1 MPLTGIEYRRVASRG
16 ALLAFVRAH
25 RERSAAQPATLARL
39 PLSPTPPHL
48 PKRNSSTASPTAS
61 LHCWHSAMRR
71 SPSWA
76 GSSTQCCRSS
86 ALARAA
92 TSSSICPRISGAA
105 TRRDRHHHR
114 FAQEF
119 LAARGGVSDEVAR
132 KGAPFDELGEA
143 ERDLLA
149 ATRSDALPDVPTVSE
164 FLPGYEAKRLVRLWF
179 SRKHATRSH
188 RQAQQG

>member
-48 PKRNSSTASPTAS
+48 PKRNSSAASPTAS

-76 GSSTQCCRSS
+76 ASSTQCCRSS
-86 ALARAA
+86 ALARSA
-92 TSSSICPRISGAA
+92 TSSSICPKISGVA

-119 LAARGGVSDEVAR
+119 LALLTPSGPRPVRMKACCDCDVGAIGFNEQIFGANEQVPDGVLSD
-132 KGAPFDELGEA
+132 
-143 ERDLLA
+143 
-149 ATRSDALPDVPTVSE
+149 
-164 FLPGYEAKRLVRLWF
+164 
-179 SRKHATRSH
+179 
-188 RQAQQG
+188 